1 MKQDIVQ
8 LQSDSNV
15 AGVLKLIENIEKG
28 LDKFGTTHRL
38 VLNGELYLT
47 DKELSERLRISRRTL
62 RSTVH
67 PVKFPIIWF
76 AARCCI
82 VSLKSRNFCKTGI
95 TEQQMKLYCNL
106 H

>member
-8 LQSDSNV
+8 PQSDSSV

-47 DKELSERLRISRRTL
+47 DKELSERLKISRRTL
-62 RSTVH
+62 QEYRSSGKI
-67 PVKFPIIWF
+67 PYY
-76 AARCCI
+76 I
-82 VSLKSRNFCKTGI
+82 VCGKVLYRQSEIEKLLQDGYNGTTGEI
-95 TEQQMKLYCNL
+95 VL
-106 H
+106 

>member
-8 LQSDSNV
+8 PQSDSSV

-62 RSTVH
+62 QEYRSSGKIPYYMVCGK
-67 PVKFPIIWF
+67 V
-76 AARCCI
+76 
-82 VSLKSRNFCKTGI
+82 
-95 TEQQMKLYCNL
+95 LYRQSEIERLL
-106 H
+106 HDGYNGTAKEMTL